1 MNDAE
6 QFVGLD
12 WGSNPHVSIFK
23 TLEMCMSATTQTITE
38 EIEKIDEQI
47 RATRAAGGSPTALE
61 DRKRNLVKQLRSA
74 STTLSEGKQL
84 LKD

>member
-6 QFVGLD
+6 FFVWLD

-23 TLEMCMSATTQTITE
+23 TLEIYMSATTQTITE

-47 RATRAAGGSPTALE
+47 RATRAVGGSPVALE
-61 DRKRNLVKQLRSA
+61 DRRRSLVKQLKSA
-74 STTLSEGKQL
+74 SSTLSEGKQL